1 MTCIAKIAN
10 VTEVMNAVTSTY
22 ACVLG
27 SSRIAAG

>member
-1 MTCIAKIAN
+1 
-10 VTEVMNAVTSTY
+10 VSEVMNAVASTS